1 MAEDALDR
9 ALRRL
14 PYAAVKWPSKTTQ
27 EDWAKLTNAKEPLV
41 HGVFGF
47 VDGKKYR
54 VQRPSNVDLQNA
66 QYNGWLHCAFVTV
79 CLCFGV
85 DGTIIWAR
93 HNCPGSWND
102 GEMSRSLEARMA
114 DDRRVAPG
122 MKDASDSAFPVA
134 GRCAGRIIT
143 PLKEGDLERHPH
155 SRRAA
160 LHTIKDCITSLRQ
173 AAECGMGAAGKV
185 YRQLML
191 PLPYNPVVRGQRL
204 SNIFRLYNF
213 RVRRTGLSQ
222 IKTVFG
228 A

>member
-9 ALRRL
+9 AFRRL
-14 PYAAVKWPSKTTQ
+14 PDAAVKWPSKTTQ

-47 VDGKKYR
+47 VDGKNYR
-54 VQRPSNVDLQNA
+54 VQSLSNVDLQNA
-66 QYNGWLHCAFVTV
+66 QYDCWLHCVFVTV

-102 GEMSRSLEARMA
+102 GAMSRSLQARMA

-122 MKDASDSAFPVA
+122 IKVASDSAFPVA

-143 PLKEGDLERHPH
+143 PLKECDLERHPH
-155 SRRAA
+155 SQRAA
-160 LHTIKDCITSLRQ
+160 LHTMSDCITSLRQ
-173 AAECGMGAAGKV
+173 AVEWEMGDAGNV
-185 YRQLML
+185 YRQLMH
-191 PLPYNPVVRGQRL
+191 PLTYNPVVRG
-204 SNIFRLYNF
+204 
-213 RVRRTGLSQ
+213 
-222 IKTVFG
+222 
-228 A
+228 